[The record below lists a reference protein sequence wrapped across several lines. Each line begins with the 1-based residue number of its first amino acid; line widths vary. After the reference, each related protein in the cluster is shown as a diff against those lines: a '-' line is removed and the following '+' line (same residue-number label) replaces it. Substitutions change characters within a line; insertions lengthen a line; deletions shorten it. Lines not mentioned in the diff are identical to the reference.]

1 MTQIKTYRVEHEKVG
16 AMHKKVRIFGR
27 VGEVISNDSPQE
39 RIFREVTIAEGNSQQ
54 AALLVD
60 NYIQRL
66 ENNGFTTEA

>member
-16 AMHKKVRIFGR
+16 AMHKVRIFGR
-27 VGEVISNDSPQE
+27 VGEVISNESPQE

>member
-16 AMHKKVRIFGR
+16 AMYKVRIFGR

-60 NYIQRL
+60 NYIQCL

>member
-1 MTQIKTYRVEHEKVG
+1 
-16 AMHKKVRIFGR
+16 MHKVRIFGR
-27 VGEVISNDSPQE
+27 VGEIISNDSPQE

>member
-16 AMHKKVRIFGR
+16 SMHKVR

>member
-16 AMHKKVRIFGR
+16 EMHKVRIFGR

-39 RIFREVTIAEGNSQQ
+39 RILREVSIAEGDSQK

-60 NYIQRL
+60 NFIQRL
-66 ENNGFTTEA
+66 ENNGFTKEA

>member
-16 AMHKKVRIFGR
+16 SMHKVRI
-27 VGEVISNDSPQE
+27 GEVISNDSPQE